1 MSSDKSDSS
10 SNTLPTNVQIKV
22 EPGTSMPVTLRNIK
36 TEPGLPT
43 STSRLTSFRLPR
55 DLTLGGNIKTE
66 KPKKIY
72 TPNLNAQRIKKKED
86 ATQNDPTKSARG
98 REHRGRGRGD
108 RGSRTDRGRGRGASN
123 LIQSSGI
130 WSTGITSETLKRHSS
145 GGGGSRDGDRT
156 PQSSLEKP
164 KLDLNRK
171 IDKADEEEKVKLLLR
186 DDFIDDDE
194 PINLENAPLV
204 LPMVKEAKVCKEE
217 TKVKLAKK
225 EEEEEE
231 IDRKPILLENG
242 EVLLP
247 KKEPKIKIPKSSTET
262 KDEFSESIPQII
274 ENKTNSYILLQFPDC
289 LPGLVSSAD
298 DNTRPNRSNTSS
310 SEKENENK
318 SQTEFCTLNSLNP
331 GILGKLQILKSGKA
345 RLLIGEN
352 NLIVDLGSNLS
363 FRQDLIAAKVD
374 TEKLNGDLINLGPV
388 SSTLICSPDWESML
402 AKL

>member
-1 MSSDKSDSS
+1 MSSDKSGSS

-36 TEPGLPT
+36 TEPGLPS

-72 TPNLNAQRIKKKED
+72 TPNLNAQRNKKKED
-86 ATQNDPTKSARG
+86 ASPNDPGKSARG
-98 REHRGRGRGD
+98 REHRGRGRGND
-108 RGSRTDRGRGRGASN
+108 RGRNDRGRGRGSSN

-130 WSTGITSETLKRHSS
+130 WSTGITSETLKRHS
-145 GGGGSRDGDRT
+145 GGGGSRDSDRT

-194 PINLENAPLV
+194 PLNLENAPVV

-217 TKVKLAKK
+217 TKVKVAKK
-225 EEEEEE
+225 EEEE
-231 IDRKPILLENG
+231 IDTKPIILENG
-242 EVLLP
+242 EVLSP
-247 KKEPKIKIPKSSTET
+247 KKESKIKVSKPNTET
-262 KDEFSESIPQII
+262 KEEFSESIPQII

-289 LPGLVSSAD
+289 LPGLVGSAD
-298 DNTRPNRSNTSS
+298 DNVRPNRSNTSS
-310 SEKENENK
+310 TEKENETK

-345 RLLIGEN
+345 RLLLGEN

-374 TEKLNGDLINLGPV
+374 TEQLNGELINLGPV